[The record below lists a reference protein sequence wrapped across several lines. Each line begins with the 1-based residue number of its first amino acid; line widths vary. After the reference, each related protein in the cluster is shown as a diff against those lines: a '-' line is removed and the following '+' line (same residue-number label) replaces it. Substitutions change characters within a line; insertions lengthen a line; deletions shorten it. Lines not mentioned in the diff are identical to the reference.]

1 MDRVEGGCLCGAV
14 RIMAEGAPDRVGLCH
29 LPDGD
34 ALYATTLRYFTTTDK
49 SAELPEGSTGAV
61 GEAID
66 YTIVVVNDG
75 TVTVDDVTVDD
86 EVAADALDHT
96 VIIKLNG
103 GLGTSMGLDRAKS
116 LLPVR
121 NGKSFLDIIVG
132 QVRAAREQH
141 GARLPLLFMDSFN
154 TRDDTLEALEQY
166 PDVQVDGL
174 PLDFL
179 QNKEPKLLVDGLAP
193 VSWPKEPDLEWCP
206 PGHGDVYVALAA
218 SGLLDRMRAAGIRYA
233 FISNSD
239 NLGATC
245 DPDIAAWMVA
255 EGIPFAVEVAER
267 TLNDRK
273 GGHLAVRRSDGQ
285 LVLRESVM
293 VVDDDQEHFQDIRRH
308 QWFNTNNLWVD
319 LDRLDQLLRERDGDL
334 GLPIIVNR
342 KTVDPTRPDSTP
354 VIQIESA
361 MGSAVEAFEGSVAL
375 RVPRSRFRPVKTT
388 NELLLLRSDV
398 FELDERWRV
407 VSTIDRGDPTVR
419 LDPTYKLI
427 HDFDARFP
435 QGVPSLRECTSLQV
449 TGDVTFGADV
459 RAVGDVE
466 VVATEPATLP
476 EGARLEGQVEL
487 PR

>member
-1 MDRVEGGCLCGAV
+1 MSREGCARAVERMAAAGVDQRAITVFEHYWEQLAAGEQGMV
-14 RIMAEGAPDRVGLCH
+14 REDTLEPLVDVPELA
-29 LPDGD
+29 
-34 ALYATTLRYFTTTDK
+34 AL
-49 SAELPEGSTGAV
+49 E
-61 GEAID
+61 
-66 YTIVVVNDG
+66 
-75 TVTVDDVTVDD
+75 VDD
-86 EVAADALDHT
+86 EARREALARVA
-96 VIIKLNG
+96 VVKLNG
-103 GLGTSMGLDRAKS
+103 GLGTSMGMAGPKAALVARD
-116 LLPVR
+116 
-121 NGKSFLDIIVG
+121 GQTFLDVIVR
-132 QVRAAREQH
+132 QLIALEERF
-141 GARLPLLFMDSFN
+141 GARPPLVLLNSFR
-154 TRDDTLEALEQY
+154 TRERSLEILERY
-166 PDVQVDGL
+166 PQMADQAL

-179 QNKEPKLLVDGLAP
+179 QNMEPKLDAETLAP
-193 VSWPKEPDLEWCP
+193 VTWAEDPDLEWCP

-285 LVLRESVM
+285 LVLRESAM

-407 VSTIDRGDPTVR
+407 VSTIGRGDPTVR